1 VLTTIGV
8 WLLVA
13 SAVAIVV
20 EGIVAA
26 LWTVSIAKKSRA
38 LSEQIEAGRGLI
50 EADLARL
57 RAAVEETR
65 RLWTPYRRL
74 LRLVRHPLAVAL
86 LHSYARRRV
95 GVR

>member
-13 SAVAIVV
+13 GAAAIVV

-26 LWTVSIAKKSRA
+26 VWTVSIAKRARA
-38 LSEQIEAGRGLI
+38 LSEQVEAGRGLI

-57 RAAVEETR
+57 RVAVEETR
-65 RLWTPYRRL
+65 RLWTPYRRV
-74 LRLVRHPLAVAL
+74 LRLLRHPLAIAL
-86 LHSYARRRV
+86 LQSYARRRA
-95 GVR
+95 GAR

>member
-1 VLTTIGV
+1 MLTTIGV

-13 SAVAIVV
+13 SAAAIVI
-20 EGIVAA
+20 EGVVAA
-26 LWTVSIAKKSRA
+26 LWAVAIAKKSRA
-38 LSEQIEAGRGLI
+38 LSEQVAAGRGLI

-57 RAAVEETR
+57 RAALEVAR
-65 RLWTPYRRL
+65 RLWIPYGRL

-86 LHSYARRRV
+86 LQSYARRRA

>member
-13 SAVAIVV
+13 GVVAIVV

-38 LSEQIEAGRGLI
+38 LSEQIEARRGLI

-65 RLWTPYRRL
+65 RLWAPYRRF

-86 LHSYARRRV
+86 LQSYARRRA

>member
-13 SAVAIVV
+13 SIVAIVV

-26 LWTVSIAKKSRA
+26 VWTISIAKKARA

-57 RAAVEETR
+57 RAAVEEAR
-65 RLWTPYRRL
+65 RLWAPYRRF
-74 LRLVRHPLAVAL
+74 LRLARHPLAVAL
-86 LHSYARRRV
+86 LQSYARRRA

>member
-1 VLTTIGV
+1 MLTTIGV

-13 SAVAIVV
+13 SAIAIVV

-26 LWTVSIAKKSRA
+26 VWTVSIAKRSRL

-57 RAAVEETR
+57 STAVEETR

-74 LRLVRHPLAVAL
+74 LRLVRHPLAIAL
-86 LHSYARRRV
+86 LQSYARRRA

>member
-1 VLTTIGV
+1 MLTTIGV
-8 WLLVA
+8 WLLIA
-13 SAVAIVV
+13 SAIAIMV
-20 EGIVAA
+20 EGIVAG
-26 LWTVSIAKKSRA
+26 LWTVAIAKRSRA

-57 RAAVEETR
+57 RAAVEETK

-74 LRLVRHPLAVAL
+74 LRLVRHPLAIAL
-86 LHSYARRRV
+86 MQSYARRRA

>member
-13 SAVAIVV
+13 SAIAIVV

-26 LWTVSIAKKSRA
+26 MWTVGIAKRSRA
-38 LSEQIEAGRGLI
+38 LSEQMEAGRGLI

-57 RAAVEETR
+57 RAALEETR
-65 RLWTPYRRL
+65 RLWAPYRRL
-74 LRLVRHPLAVAL
+74 LRLVRHPLAIAL
-86 LHSYARRRV
+86 IQSYARRRA

>member
-1 VLTTIGV
+1 MLTTIGV

-13 SAVAIVV
+13 SVVAILV

-57 RAAVEETR
+57 RATVEETR
-65 RLWTPYRRL
+65 RLWTPYRRF

-86 LHSYARRRV
+86 LQSYARRRA

>member
-1 VLTTIGV
+1 MLTTIGV

-13 SAVAIVV
+13 AAVAIVL

-26 LWTVSIAKKSRA
+26 LWTVSIVRRSRA

-50 EADLARL
+50 EADLALL

-74 LRLVRHPLAVAL
+74 LRVVRHPLAIAL
-86 LHSYARRRV
+86 LESYARRRAS
-95 GVR
+95 VR

>member
-1 VLTTIGV
+1 MLTTIGV

-13 SAVAIVV
+13 SAIAIVV

-26 LWTVSIAKKSRA
+26 VWTVSIAKRSRL

-57 RAAVEETR
+57 RTAVEETR

-74 LRLVRHPLAVAL
+74 LRLVRHPLAIAL
-86 LHSYARRRV
+86 LQSYARRRA